1 MASYRLYLTN
11 MSDGRQVQV
20 FDILGV
26 FCVSFDII
34 SNKIN
39 ALKGGQELYSF

>member
-20 FDILGV
+20 FDILGGFFV
-26 FCVSFDII
+26 GNNII
-34 SNKIN
+34 DNKIN
-39 ALKGGQELYSF
+39 PLKGV